1 MRPHIGN
8 PRQLQKP
15 LDGAVLA
22 VFAVENRE
30 NHINAFPH
38 YTVALEA
45 QKPLAANRGN
55 RGATVAGVVLPLTGG
70 QKGIILSRVE
80 HPIPFPGNAHGED
93 IVPIMV
99 DVIEHRLRTAQR
111 HFMLGADAAEQNTN
125 T

>member
-30 NHINAFPH
+30 NHINTFPH

-55 RGATVAGVVLPLTGG
+55 RGAAVAGAVLG
-70 QKGIILSRVE
+70 
-80 HPIPFPGNAHGED
+80 
-93 IVPIMV
+93 
-99 DVIEHRLRTAQR
+99 LRCSD
-111 HFMLGADAAEQNTN
+111 MLKTPVRRFVGY
-125 T
+125 